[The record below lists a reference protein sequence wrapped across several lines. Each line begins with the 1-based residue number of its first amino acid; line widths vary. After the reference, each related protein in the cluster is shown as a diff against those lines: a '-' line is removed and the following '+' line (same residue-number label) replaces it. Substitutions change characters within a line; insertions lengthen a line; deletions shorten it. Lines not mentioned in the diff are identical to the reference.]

1 MNNEEFYGVLKLV
14 SGEELFAKVSPCEEE
29 YRTILILESP
39 VTFETIPMKNQA
51 HGAVRI
57 VPWVKMCNETSFV
70 VNMDKVIT
78 VTEVRM
84 SPDLKTA
91 KAFVLPLGGKNATE
105 AVNILKEFSFV
116 VRKVLSK
123 KITMKFLPK
132 ILFVKDD
139 SFEYAEKIE
148 NLIKQTNK

>member
-70 VNMDKVIT
+70 INMDKVIT
-78 VTEVRM
+78 VTEVKDEEVIKLYERYLNDINGETKEQ
-84 SPDLKTA
+84 DLNRD
-91 KAFVLPLGGKNATE
+91 LG
-105 AVNILKEFSFV
+105 
-116 VRKVLSK
+116 
-123 KITMKFLPK
+123 FLPSIPEARV
-132 ILFVKDD
+132 ILEKLYKKRTIVKLMYLLTPDRV
-139 SFEYAEKIE
+139 I
-148 NLIKQTNK
+148 LHRI

>member
-39 VTFETIPMKNQA
+39 VTFETIPMKNHN

-78 VTEVRM
+78 VTEVKDEEVIKLYERYLDDM
-84 SPDLKTA
+84 NRDP
-91 KAFVLPLGGKNATE
+91 
-105 AVNILKEFSFV
+105 KEQDFN
-116 VRKVLSK
+116 RD
-123 KITMKFLPK
+123 MGFLPSIPEARV
-132 ILFVKDD
+132 IL
-139 SFEYAEKIE
+139 EKLYKKK
-148 NLIKQTNK
+148 NNS

>member
-14 SGEELFAKVSPCEEE
+14 SGEELFAKVSPCDEE

-78 VTEVRM
+78 VTEVKDEEVIKLYERYLNDINGETKEQ
-84 SPDLKTA
+84 DLNRD
-91 KAFVLPLGGKNATE
+91 LG
-105 AVNILKEFSFV
+105 
-116 VRKVLSK
+116 
-123 KITMKFLPK
+123 FLPSIHEARV
-132 ILFVKDD
+132 IL
-139 SFEYAEKIE
+139 EKLYKKK
-148 NLIKQTNK
+148 NNS

>member
-78 VTEVRM
+78 VTEVKDEEVIKLYERYLN
-84 SPDLKTA
+84 DLNGETKEQD
-91 KAFVLPLGGKNATE
+91 FNRDLG
-105 AVNILKEFSFV
+105 
-116 VRKVLSK
+116 
-123 KITMKFLPK
+123 FLPSIPEARV
-132 ILFVKDD
+132 IL
-139 SFEYAEKIE
+139 EKLYKKK
-148 NLIKQTNK
+148 NNS